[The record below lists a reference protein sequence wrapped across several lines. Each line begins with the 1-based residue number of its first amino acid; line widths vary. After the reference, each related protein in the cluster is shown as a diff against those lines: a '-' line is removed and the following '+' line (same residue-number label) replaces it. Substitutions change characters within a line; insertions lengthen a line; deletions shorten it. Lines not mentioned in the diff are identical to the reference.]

1 MPLEWAGIIVMAVLV
16 GASNAGGI
24 GGAALMMPILLI
36 FLKTDV
42 YDAAPLSN
50 FCNFLSALIRF
61 IMTFRRQHPERP
73 RTLQNYEISTV
84 FMPLLMAGTSIGVM
98 VNALLPASVS
108 VALLVVLMGFM
119 FYISLLKFF
128 NLYRRENLKKK
139 NLVGSFKGTDIA
151 PPPKP

>member
-1 MPLEWAGIIVMAVLV
+1 
-16 GASNAGGI
+16 
-24 GGAALMMPILLI
+24 
-36 FLKTDV
+36 
-42 YDAAPLSN
+42 
-50 FCNFLSALIRF
+50 
-61 IMTFRRQHPERP
+61 
-73 RTLQNYEISTV
+73 
-84 FMPLLMAGTSIGVM
+84 
-98 VNALLPASVS
+98 